1 MAGSHLTADPLPM
14 QPRALPARSFS
25 LQQILFRH
33 ERWLRARDYCG
44 YDPHDGLNSP
54 LLAALT
60 GRSRVLGMAALQ
72 VVKRAPVNLRP
83 LLGIRPEHN
92 AKGMGLFLSAY
103 SRLSLATGK
112 PQYRERATWFAHWL
126 EKNAIAGYAG
136 AAWGYEFPWANR
148 HFYAPRF
155 TPNVVTTAFV
165 GQALLEFHALTGERR
180 WLQLAQSACEFI
192 AGSLNRIAAGSSFA
206 FSYTPLDRFCIH
218 NANMLAAAL
227 LARVGAL
234 TEDAAYADLAE
245 RSMRYSLARQQAD
258 GSWLYGEEWYNRWI
272 DSFHTGYS
280 LLALQQFLRARPDN
294 PGRAAL
300 QRGCAFYRRQFFT
313 GDGRVRYYPNKDYPL
328 DSHAFAHALI
338 ALQELGD
345 EIPDAAELVEKVVP
359 HALALFWSPEGYFYY
374 RRNRFLV
381 DKRPFMRWVQ
391 AWMFLA
397 LARLC

>member
-1 MAGSHLTADPLPM
+1 MVKSHLTSAAVPP
-14 QPRALPARSFS
+14 PAPWRTPALEEI
-25 LQQILFRH
+25 LQQH
-33 ERWLRARDYCG
+33 ERWLKAHDYRG
-44 YDPHDGLNSP
+44 YDPHDGLKSP

-72 VVKRAPVNLRP
+72 LVKRSPVNVRP
-83 LLGIRPEHN
+83 VLGIRPAHN
-92 AKGMGLFLSAY
+92 AKGMALFLSAY
-103 SRLSLATGK
+103 LHLYAASGK

-126 EKNAIAGYAG
+126 AKHVIPGYAG
-136 AAWGYEFPWANR
+136 ACWGYEFPWANR

-165 GQALLEFHALTGERR
+165 GEALLGFYELTGESH
-180 WLQLAQSACEFI
+180 WLELVRSACDFI
-192 AGSLNRIAAGSSFA
+192 AGSLNRISAAGNFA

-234 TEDAAYADLAE
+234 TREAVYADLAE

-258 GSWLYGEEWYNRWI
+258 GSWPYGEEWYNRWV

-280 LLALQQFLRARPDN
+280 LVALRQFIATRADHL
-294 PGRAAL
+294 GREAL
-300 QRGCAFYRRQFFT
+300 QRGCAFYWRQFFT
-313 GDGRVRYYPNKDYPL
+313 DDGRVRYYPNKDYPL

-338 ALQELGD
+338 ALQELRE
-345 EIPDAAELVEKVVP
+345 EIPDAAELLEKVVP
-359 HALALFWSPEGYFYY
+359 RALALFWSPEGFFYY
-374 RRNRFLV
+374 RRHRFFT